1 MRERS
6 WRTVSASY
14 YAIMAFSAKASKA
27 RPRLHN
33 PSVFMR
39 VGRLLAQR
47 PMAMLCLFNLAG
59 VNESAPGASVLSRR

>member
-6 WRTVSASY
+6 WRTVSASC

-27 RPRLHN
+27 RPRPYN

-47 PMAMLCLFNLAG
+47 SMAVLCLF
-59 VNESAPGASVLSRR
+59 